1 MKKILGL
8 SCLILS
14 LFFYISCSN
23 DNTYGNNQTQIL
35 NSLKK
40 SNLLNTLA
48 KDNIS
53 LIDTISIENS
63 KIVGFSTDTSNGVAV
78 YEKNKLGNYILSE
91 ATTNADNINLG
102 ASTYRISYKNQQDS
116 KNNEYG
122 YAVISN
128 GVNVAHV
135 EIIINDK
142 YKYSKKLE
150 LKKPSLILIK
160 EELPDSEKKEMKV
173 DIKYYDINNKQIIK
187 TNKQTKI

>member
-173 DIKYYDINNKQIIK
+173 DIKYYDINYKQII
-187 TNKQTKI
+187 